1 MRLHRLL
8 SACVGAAALA
18 AGTAHAQTIDQ
29 AVIDGLRW
37 RNIGPANMQG
47 RIADVEGIPWPSRT
61 FFVAAAAG
69 GVWKTTNNGTTF
81 RPVFDNYGVAS
92 LGDLAIAPSDTNVV
106 YLGTGEP
113 NSRNSISPG
122 GGVFK
127 STDGGLTWKFV
138 GLKETEHVGSDPGAP
153 HQSERRVGRG
163 ARRRLAPEQ
172 GAWSLQDHRRWR
184 DLAAQEVHQ

>member
-18 AGTAHAQTIDQ
+18 AGTAHAQTVDQ

-69 GVWKTTNNGTTF
+69 GVWKTTNNGVSFKPLSEGLATM
-81 RPVFDNYGVAS
+81 VS
-92 LGDLAIAPSDTNVV
+92 GDIAIDTSPAPGGTATYDSAHKPGGNSTNVWV
-106 YLGTGEP
+106 
-113 NSRNSISPG
+113 RMVIS
-122 GGVFK
+122 
-127 STDGGLTWKFV
+127 
-138 GLKETEHVGSDPGAP
+138 GAYYYIP
-153 HQSERRVGRG
+153 
-163 ARRRLAPEQ
+163 
-172 GAWSLQDHRRWR
+172 AWS
-184 DLAAQEVHQ
+184 